1 MNEAAKL
8 VCEAL
13 LGERH
18 KVVVLGGLK
27 FKIYSP
33 AIGKIAKVFKADY
46 SVEENLTMIS
56 AMAEMPEKLDDMA
69 KSLSIVIKCWS
80 LPIYWWIK
88 YRATGREVMQAV
100 EAFNSLIRGDDF
112 ATYCKL
118 DKERMETTANVIGQ
132 KTLLGAVA
140 TFMENL
146 HLSYNEVVYEVPYE
160 NLLLMSADKLR
171 VAQGDVIKEI
181 TGKEMLKKKT
191 KQDGRDIL

>member
-1 MNEAAKL
+1 
-8 VCEAL
+8 
-13 LGERH
+13 
-18 KVVVLGGLK
+18 
-27 FKIYSP
+27 
-33 AIGKIAKVFKADY
+33 
-46 SVEENLTMIS
+46 
-56 AMAEMPEKLDDMA
+56 
-69 KSLSIVIKCWS
+69 
-80 LPIYWWIK
+80 
-88 YRATGREVMQAV
+88 MQAV

-171 VAQGDVIKEI
+171 VAQGDVVKEI